1 MNIINKKEI
10 KSIIFYNI
18 FYNIF
23 FQTFFATKRIIK
35 LEKKV
40 KAYEIARSV

>member
-10 KSIIFYNI
+10 KSII